1 MERAQFKTGVLNKD
15 VIFIIKRDMCIKWKW
30 EQKSRLKK
38 KLVVELKWTLYISS
52 VLNTSRIHLTDT
64 TQVSYVS
71 TCCNFVFIYWKREMN
86 EWKQNNLIQTLCMYT
101 VFRTWLPYSWFVWCQ
116 FSILDRAY
124 ASILYRSDQIPPRPN
139 VSPHEQSL
147 PTPQAPN
154 LLSNEVWK

>member
-64 TQVSYVS
+64 TQVSYVYVS
-71 TCCNFVFIYWKREMN
+71 TCCNFVFIYWKRGMN
-86 EWKQNNLIQTLCMYT
+86 EWKQNNLLYRHCA
-101 VFRTWLPYSWFVWCQ
+101 C
-116 FSILDRAY
+116 
-124 ASILYRSDQIPPRPN
+124 ILYSVLDYHTHDLSDAKY
-139 VSPHEQSL
+139 L
-147 PTPQAPN
+147 
-154 LLSNEVWK
+154 K

>member
-64 TQVSYVS
+64 TQVSYVV
-71 TCCNFVFIYWKREMN
+71 CKHLLQFCFYLLKEGD
-86 EWKQNNLIQTLCMYT
+86 EWMKT
-101 VFRTWLPYSWFVWCQ
+101 
-116 FSILDRAY
+116 
-124 ASILYRSDQIPPRPN
+124 
-139 VSPHEQSL
+139 
-147 PTPQAPN
+147 
-154 LLSNEVWK
+154 K

>member
-1 MERAQFKTGVLNKD
+1 
-15 VIFIIKRDMCIKWKW
+15 MCIKWKW

-101 VFRTWLPYSWFVWCQ
+101 NTDTVHVYCIQYLITILMICLTP
-116 FSILDRAY
+116 SILNRAY
-124 ASILYRSDQIPPRPN
+124 ALILYTGLIKFHLNLMSHLMNPPPQPN
-139 VSPHEQSL
+139 
-147 PTPQAPN
+147 
-154 LLSNEVWK
+154 

>member
-64 TQVSYVS
+64 TQVSYVYVS

-86 EWKQNNLIQTLCMYT
+86 EWKQNNLGNTDTVHVYCIQYLITILMICLT
-101 VFRTWLPYSWFVWCQ
+101 P
-116 FSILDRAY
+116 SILNRAY
-124 ASILYRSDQIPPRPN
+124 ALILYTGLIKFHLNLMSHLMNPPPPQPN
-139 VSPHEQSL
+139 
-147 PTPQAPN
+147 
-154 LLSNEVWK
+154 

>member
-86 EWKQNNLIQTLCMYT
+86 EWKQNNLGNTDTVHVYCIQYLITILMICLT
-101 VFRTWLPYSWFVWCQ
+101 P
-116 FSILDRAY
+116 SILNRAY
-124 ASILYRSDQIPPRPN
+124 ALILYRSDQIPPKPN
-139 VSPHEQSL
+139 VSPEDPP
-147 PTPQAPN
+147 PTY
-154 LLSNEVWK
+154 EV